1 MGQMSRKRTVILNTF
16 FQLLGKGV
24 TGLVSFAISILL
36 ASQLG
41 LTGYGDYTKI
51 TTFVAFFWLLSDFGV
66 NALYVKT
73 DTSDTHN
80 SFGSLLALR
89 LLFSA
94 VLITA
99 ASGISL
105 LLPSSDTNGYPWFI
119 KTGIMLYSITILFQS
134 MTMSAN
140 ALFQKNLR
148 YDLSVWAS
156 VSGSIVSLVGL
167 LCISKVF
174 LVSQNVLSS
183 LLIMITGIAI
193 TSCVSL
199 YLAKTR
205 IRFSFQYETQT
216 MKKLFFLS
224 LPVGLTLLFNVAYF
238 RIDSVILALT
248 RTTAEVGAYGFA
260 YKIFEFLLVIPSFF
274 MNSLYPILLEE
285 EKNRISQNHT
295 SYGSLIS
302 KSAVFLFLSGCILSC
317 VIFIA
322 APIIATL
329 KGFDASITP
338 LRILSLSLPFFFLT
352 SLFMWL
358 MIVRSK
364 QKQLAYIYG
373 FSLMVNCIGNIL
385 LIPRYGMSAA
395 SIMTGATEIMTLLLL
410 LYFVSKK

>member
-1 MGQMSRKRTVILNTF
+1 MSRKRTVILNTF

>member
-105 LLPSSDTNGYPWFI
+105 LLPSSGTNGYPWFI

-322 APIIATL
+322 TPIIATL

>member
-1 MGQMSRKRTVILNTF
+1 MSRKRTVILNTL

-94 VLITA
+94 VLITT

-105 LLPSSDTNGYPWFI
+105 LLPSSGTNGYPWFI

-285 EKNRISQNHT
+285 EKNRLSKNHT
-295 SYGSLIS
+295 SHSLLIS

-322 APIIATL
+322 TPIIATL

>member
-1 MGQMSRKRTVILNTF
+1 MSRKRTVILNTL
-16 FQLLGKGV
+16 FQLLGKGI

-36 ASQLG
+36 ASHLG

-94 VLITA
+94 VLIAA

-105 LLPSSDTNGYPWFI
+105 LLPSSGTNGYPWFI

-134 MTMSAN
+134 MTVSAN
-140 ALFQKNLR
+140 ALFQKKLR
-148 YDLSVWAS
+148 YDLSLWAS
-156 VSGSIVSLVGL
+156 VSGSIVSLMGL
-167 LCISKVF
+167 LCISKAF
-174 LVSQNVLSS
+174 LVSQNVLFS

-205 IRFSFQYETQT
+205 IRFSLQYDKQT
-216 MKKLFFLS
+216 MKELFFLS
-224 LPVGLTLLFNVAYF
+224 LPVGVTLLFNVAYF

-260 YKIFEFLLVIPSFF
+260 YKIFEFLLVIPTFF
-274 MNSLYPILLEE
+274 MNSLYPVLLEE
-285 EKNRISQNHT
+285 ERNTTSKNHT
-295 SYGSLIS
+295 SRGSLIR
-302 KSAVFLFLSGCILSC
+302 KSAVFLFLSGCTLSC
-317 VIFIA
+317 VIFFA
-322 APIIATL
+322 APVIATL

-352 SLFMWL
+352 SLSMWL

-364 QKQLAYIYG
+364 QKQLAYIYA
-373 FSLMVNCIGNIL
+373 FSLIINCIGNTL
-385 LIPRYGMSAA
+385 LIPRYGMTAA
-395 SIMTGATEIMTLLLL
+395 SIMTGVTEIMTLLSL